1 MIGSF
6 VIYEKKYAAT

>member
-6 VIYEKKYAAT
+6 VSC